1 MAWVTINEY
10 ETVAFT
16 LLHGQVVVCPQEP
29 AIKKDHVAITG
40 ASVPYGPFDAK
51 TRFVRLNCDEACCI
65 DFANPGDPDPV
76 AQDTYYRMGPN
87 ESLFTGVTPKGQ
99 LAVIASST

>member
-40 ASVPYGPFDAK
+40 ASVPSGPSMPRPASCGLIAMK
-51 TRFVRLNCDEACCI
+51 PAASTSPTPAIPIRS
-65 DFANPGDPDPV
+65 P
-76 AQDTYYRMGPN
+76 QDTYYRMGPN